1 MGLEVG
7 ADMIVGREDPLP
19 SGKENAPKEGI
30 YLGCPELG
38 KEESRCE

>member
-7 ADMIVGREDPLP
+7 ADMIVGREDP
-19 SGKENAPKEGI
+19 SQENAPKEGI